1 MAGERGGSWW
11 NPIDNLQFYADR
23 AGDAATGAIVSGQL
37 NGPGSVQNAPAT
49 TNPSTA
55 LGNSGFTAVQGAST
69 SAGGS
74 TNVNGAT
81 DQTTVDQNRITADRT
96 TPTYNAEDLAFID
109 SQINYLRSLAND
121 ITTKYEQG
129 RQGVESAYNKNY
141 SEATQQRGRSLEDLQ
156 LKEQDTARGKDR
168 AIGQVN
174 TYARTLG
181 DSVRRKLGMAS
192 GSDSSA
198 YQIAAPGAIA
208 RDASG
213 KRTGVLEDYGVN
225 FRNLDLTK
233 RRAETDYKDLLDSLT
248 EQRNQKLYGLETGIA
263 DQRDQ
268 LAMQE
273 AGFVGER
280 QKLLGGGYNSARMAQ
295 QPYLDQINSRK
306 TAIND
311 LFSKYNPTFQ
321 KKEVV
326 VNTPSLR
333 DYMVDRTQIS
343 GGGQVQDQYAP
354 YQLKKKNEEIV

>member
-1 MAGERGGSWW
+1 MGW
-11 NPIDNLQFYADR
+11 NPANWAITDTLQGQEGGYTLDNNWLGQFGNSSSSLTNSNSNSVDFSNP
-23 AGDAATGAIVSGQL
+23 TGFTGVLGTNSNNQTGGVSGANTGGTDQ
-37 NGPGSVQNAPAT
+37 S
-49 TNPSTA
+49 
-55 LGNSGFTAVQGAST
+55 AVT
-69 SAGGS
+69 GGS
-74 TNVNGAT
+74 TSGGSGGAG
-81 DQTTVDQNRITADRT
+81 
-96 TPTYNAEDLAFID
+96 YNSEDLAFID
-109 SQINYLRSLAND
+109 SQIGYLQSLAND
-121 ITTKYEQG
+121 ITTKYNQG
-129 RQGVESAYNKNY
+129 KQGVESSYNKNY
-141 SEATQQRGRSLEDLQ
+141 SEATQQRGRSLEDLK
-156 LKEQDTARGKDR
+156 LKEEDTARGKDR

-198 YQIAAPGAIA
+198 YQVAAPGAIA

-213 KRTGVLEDYGVN
+213 KRTGVLEDYGTN

-233 RRAETDYKDLLDSLT
+233 KRAETDYKSLLDSLT

-273 AGFVGER
+273 ANFVGER
-280 QKLLGGGYNSARMAQ
+280 QKLLGGGYNRVRMAQ

-306 TAIND
+306 ASIND
-311 LFSKYNPTFQ
+311 LFTKYNPTYD

-326 VNTPSLR
+326 VNAPSLR

-343 GGGQVQDQYAP
+343 GGGQVEDQYAP